1 MQPLVMIVME
11 KALLLELLM
20 RYNMK
25 RYWNSRFVEKDFG
38 NCTGTCPVCTIKC
51 WEKTGNKPAIFPC
64 GIENCPHETKE
75 FQKTL
80 VKTVDY
86 FRRND
91 LV

>member
-1 MQPLVMIVME
+1 
-11 KALLLELLM
+11 
-20 RYNMK
+20 MK
-25 RYWNSRFVEKDFG
+25 RYWNSKFVEKDFG

-64 GIENCPHETKE
+64 GINNCPHETKE
-75 FQKTL
+75 FQRRL
-80 VKTVDY
+80 VNTVDY